1 MIRIEQQAEAVKLS
15 FEFQTN
21 AEICGIRLVS
31 ANVSRTDFVL
41 GEAGGMLASGLV
53 FRPADR
59 GRDQQH
65 VTFAVE
71 FDFRIWSGQGDD
83 KRDLARIRCKF
94 DADYDL
100 NPGFDPAEA
109 QMAAFHHGNAIFNC
123 WPYFREFVQNT
134 TVRMDLPP
142 ATIPFLRLVP
152 KARPKVLDAESPQ
165 AIASPPAVPAKR
177 ISGPSAKSAK
187 KKAE

>member
-1 MIRIEQQAEAVKLS
+1 MIRIEQQAEDVKLS

-21 AEICGIRLVS
+21 AEICGVRLVS
-31 ANVSRTDFVL
+31 ANILRTDFEL
-41 GEAGGMLASGLV
+41 DEAGGMLASGLV
-53 FRPADR
+53 FRSTDQ
-59 GRDQQH
+59 GRDQQR

-71 FDFRIWSGQGDD
+71 FDFRIWSGEGAE

-100 NPGFDPAEA
+100 SPGFDPAEA
-109 QMAAFHHGNAIFNC
+109 QMAAFHQGNAIFNC
-123 WPYFREFVQNT
+123 WPYFREFVQST
-134 TVRMDLPP
+134 TVRMNLPP

-152 KARPKVLDAESPQ
+152 KPRPKAIDAEGSQ
-165 AIASPPAVPAKR
+165 VIAALPEVPAKR
-177 ISGPSAKSAK
+177 ISARSAKPPK